1 MKSYSLYFV
10 ILSLTYLAC
19 DSGVS
24 EESIEPNNLISVT
37 SFISP
42 QDTLLSAYIYYAQK
56 LGTNIN
62 VESSAVD
69 NALVLIADDQ
79 SADTLSFIRKN
90 LRYEGQKKNL
100 YYLPNKTYTLKIIL
114 PNGKTLFSECTIPP
128 YPETPVLDGIR
139 NGNDFLFTVNWNN
152 INQHPYFILSSV
164 ATGTYEVTNPRGTFT
179 ASLISQ
185 LDKGSFIMAK
195 QNDNNSETGV
205 VTNAYLSTEPGL
217 NILLRNIDLNMYMFY
232 DTYGEFDD
240 WNSNTG
246 NLIPNF
252 RDPKPIYSNII
263 GGVGVF
269 GAYNVNIKDFE
280 IN

>member
-1 MKSYSLYFV
+1 
-10 ILSLTYLAC
+10 
-19 DSGVS
+19 
-24 EESIEPNNLISVT
+24 
-37 SFISP
+37 
-42 QDTLLSAYIYYAQK
+42 
-56 LGTNIN
+56 
-62 VESSAVD
+62 
-69 NALVLIADDQ
+69 
-79 SADTLSFIRKN
+79 
-90 LRYEGQKKNL
+90 
-100 YYLPNKTYTLKIIL
+100 
-114 PNGKTLFSECTIPP
+114 
-128 YPETPVLDGIR
+128 
-139 NGNDFLFTVNWNN
+139 
-152 INQHPYFILSSV
+152 LSSV